1 MAQGER
7 KKENKKNKKPFSF
20 STNKFQGEKR
30 KKLTCFKL
38 FENKNPKKSEFAIK
52 L

>member
-30 KKLTCFKL
+30 KKTNMFQ
-38 FENKNPKKSEFAIK
+38 AV
-52 L
+52 